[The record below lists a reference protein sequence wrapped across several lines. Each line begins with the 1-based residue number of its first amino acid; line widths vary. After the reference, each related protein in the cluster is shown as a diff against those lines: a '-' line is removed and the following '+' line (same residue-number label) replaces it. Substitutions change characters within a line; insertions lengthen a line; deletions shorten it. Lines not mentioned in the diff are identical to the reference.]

1 MKKGFTLI
9 ELLVAITVFMV
20 VIFVVLGL
28 FVASLKAQ
36 RKVLAQQNIQDNAR
50 YLMGF
55 IAKELRMSE
64 IDSVS
69 PTVLNITR
77 YGEVQNGVSVV
88 YSFASNGI
96 YRDGELIN
104 SNEVNITGRFYDSG
118 VGADGEQA
126 RITIA
131 IKIETISDK
140 PEEEAEVNIQT
151 TLSQRNLDI

>member
-9 ELLVAITVFMV
+9 ELLVATTIFIV

-28 FVASLKAQ
+28 FVTALKAQ

-55 IAKELRMSE
+55 IAKEIRMSE

-77 YGEVQNGVSVV
+77 HDGVEVTYTFAGDTIQRESGAISGPINSKGVSV
-88 YSFASNGI
+88 
-96 YRDGELIN
+96 
-104 SNEVNITGRFYDSG
+104 TGRFYDLG
-118 VGADGEQA
+118 VGEDGKQA
-126 RITIA
+126 RITIV

-140 PEEEAEVNIQT
+140 PEGEAEINIQT